1 MASKEKNGFK
11 GKPITKKRKPKT
23 DKPKTDKPKKVAFKG
38 KPLVVKKKTRKT

>member
-23 DKPKTDKPKKVAFKG
+23 DKPKKTKVAFKG